1 MHLNR
6 LVSLTFTHPN
16 TAATPP
22 PIFPYPTRDSWAPP
36 PTLTLGSGMAADTP
50 AARPMVGSIDA
61 TRRAAEARRDQ
72 EIAAAA
78 ELARRQREMAHRAAE
93 GSAVENGEDEHASM
107 GEWQRIKDQ
116 TRVILTNK
124 VYVTVVFGY
133 AALSFVT
140 GGFAYFGI
148 QFMQKQYDWDA
159 GSAGLVFGGITA
171 FTGIVGTG
179 FGGFYIDR
187 QRRKAVRVAELAEDN
202 VFLIAFLTISFMEL
216 GMFGDCNA
224 RFLV

>member
-1 MHLNR
+1 M
-6 LVSLTFTHPN
+6 
-16 TAATPP
+16 AT
-22 PIFPYPTRDSWAPP
+22 
-36 PTLTLGSGMAADTP
+36 DTP

-61 TRRAAEARRDQ
+61 TRRAAEARRDH

-78 ELARRQREMAHRAAE
+78 EHARLQRELASHAAAE
-93 GSAVENGEDEHASM
+93 GGSENGADGEDAHANM

-124 VYVTVVFGY
+124 VYVAVVFGY

-187 QRRKAVRVAELAEDN
+187 ERRKAVRCSTRARPTVHLAIH
-202 VFLIAFLTISFMEL
+202 F
-216 GMFGDCNA
+216 
-224 RFLV
+224 